1 MPRKKV
7 TNQRSNVSN
16 QRSTV
21 TNQRNTTSNSRP
33 PTNNR
38 VKPLQDKLIGTEEAF
53 EIMAE
58 LSEVLADTETPTPIP
73 GKTYVFEYY
82 AATPGL
88 LYDRYPFVTVVGIY
102 EWGFTGVNRHLK
114 ARRNYVVSNAGT
126 QLYEVKTSEFD
137 SLQALPLM
145 EMIQN

>member
-7 TNQRSNVSN
+7 NNQRSA
-16 QRSTV
+16 V
-21 TNQRNTTSNSRP
+21 TNERNTNTNSRP
-33 PTNNR
+33 SNNR
-38 VKPLQDKLIGTEEAF
+38 VKPIQDKLLGTEEAF
-53 EIMAE
+53 EVMAE
-58 LSEVLADTETPTPIP
+58 LAEALADTETPTPIP

-102 EWGFTGVNRHLK
+102 EWGFTGINRHLK
-114 ARRNYVVSNAGT
+114 AQRNYVVSNAGT
-126 QLYEVKTSEFD
+126 QLYEVKTSEFS